1 MAIEKV
7 KELLKALKT
16 DPKAK
21 ELLKDVLEPRSEE
34 DMIRLCAEI
43 APKLGF
49 DITADEIRAGVAALA
64 QDRRDRTAADVHK
77 LSDEDVSQAEGGALW
92 HNEDAPDGHEY
103 GCVVFYHGEEWQIQ
117 NGYSCNM
124 NHLCPVEFGSTYGTL
139 ESHPNLCTSMYY
151 QRPCENEYQKF

>member
-1 MAIEKV
+1 MAIEQV
-7 KELLKALKT
+7 KKLLEAIKS
-16 DPKAK
+16 DPKAQ
-21 ELLKDVLEPRSEE
+21 ELLQGVSEPKSEE

-49 DITADEIRAGVAALA
+49 DVTEADIREAVAAMS
-64 QDRRDRTAADVHK
+64 RERMEKTAADVEK
-77 LSDEDVSQAEGGALW
+77 LPDDDVAQAAGGALW

-103 GCVVFYHGEEWQIQ
+103 GCVLCYHSEEWQIQ
-117 NGYSCNM
+117 NGYSCNIY
-124 NHLCPVEFGSTYGTL
+124 HLCPVEVLATYGTL